1 MRFPWRGGGGFSTP
15 LKTVPLRQAAHNARG
30 PVAIPFAVRKNVITV
45 LAKRDC
51 RKNSAGAWISGVG
64 SAAIITARVVKRCL
78 RGRSWKFILR
88 SLVIF
93 TSIEEEVAK
102 EHLSALVLSS
112 SWCDKYMTGLSLLYC
127 LASYVVSKLE
137 MSGFTR
143 KLPRRS
149 AADCLII
156 GEEKNGR
163 QSS

>member
-1 MRFPWRGGGGFSTP
+1 M
-15 LKTVPLRQAAHNARG
+15 
-30 PVAIPFAVRKNVITV
+30 
-45 LAKRDC
+45 
-51 RKNSAGAWISGVG
+51 G

-88 SLVIF
+88 SLLVIF

-137 MSGFTR
+137 CPVSHGNYQDEVPRIALSLVKRRTGDSRRDLEWTTRPGRCRTTTRTERLNEVPYRVLLVHLLLPGFNTPPGM
-143 KLPRRS
+143 LSVQP
-149 AADCLII
+149 DF
-156 GEEKNGR
+156 
-163 QSS
+163 